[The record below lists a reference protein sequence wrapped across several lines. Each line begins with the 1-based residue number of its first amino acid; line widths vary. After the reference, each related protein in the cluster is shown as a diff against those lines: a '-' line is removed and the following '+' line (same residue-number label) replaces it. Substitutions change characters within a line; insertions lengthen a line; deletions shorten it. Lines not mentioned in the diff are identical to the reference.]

1 MPPLQSGSVFW
12 GEVLQQAKRF
22 DEPPPTLRR
31 TYISTPSPQL
41 IPHSHQDL
49 SDMGDDW
56 YLEGILELS
65 DKKKKKGP
73 RTLDG
78 RPVPILPSQKKR

>member
-1 MPPLQSGSVFW
+1 
-12 GEVLQQAKRF
+12 
-22 DEPPPTLRR
+22 
-31 TYISTPSPQL
+31 
-41 IPHSHQDL
+41 
-49 SDMGDDW
+49 MGDDW